1 MGGEHSDEEA
11 PTAEQP
17 KENAQGKKKRKR
29 SSTDEPEAKKRK
41 T

>member
-11 PTAEQP
+11 PKAEQP
-17 KENAQGKKKRKR
+17 KENTQRKKKRKR
-29 SSTDEPEAKKRK
+29 STADEPEAKKIK